1 LKLKE
6 QINSENDKEV
16 DKLMKELTKGKDMLV
31 MKFLKIMGFEIEIER
46 CQENVKQCKGR
57 IVEVKARI

>member
-1 LKLKE
+1 
-6 QINSENDKEV
+6 
-16 DKLMKELTKGKDMLV
+16 MKELTKGKDMLV

-57 IVEVKARI
+57 IVEVKARIEKGDWI